1 MQRQA
6 DVQEIA
12 ARAQLVARAVRQS
25 EAYPAIVGGLAG
37 GIAGALMAVLIAGR
51 LARQTAS
58 REPSTPRIVS
68 AAQEKSRFDLSVRE
82 AIQLVTLL
90 ASLAKQLQIWLRQR

>member
-1 MQRQA
+1 MQKQLA
-6 DVQEIA
+6 VQELA
-12 ARAQLVARAVRQS
+12 TRAQRVARTLRQS
-25 EAYPAIVGGLAG
+25 EAYPALVGGIAG

-58 REPSTPRIVS
+58 RKLSTPQVA
-68 AAQEKSRFDLSVRE
+68 AAQEKPRFDLSVRE

-90 ASLAKQLQIWLRQR
+90 ASLARQLQIWLRQR